1 MVMTVALKAS
11 SQSIVNKYLVS
22 FNLSQELCL
31 LNELLSKICTYMNG
45 TAMVVVQAEYLYNE
59 C

>member
-31 LNELLSKICTYMNG
+31 LNKLLSKICTYMNG
-45 TAMVVVQAEYLYNE
+45 TAMVVVQAEDLYNE